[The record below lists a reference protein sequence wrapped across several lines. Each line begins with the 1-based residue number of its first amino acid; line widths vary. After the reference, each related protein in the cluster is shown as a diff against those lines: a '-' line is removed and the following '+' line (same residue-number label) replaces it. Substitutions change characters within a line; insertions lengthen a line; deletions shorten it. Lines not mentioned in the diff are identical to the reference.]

1 MTYCEHCATQLSDG
15 VKFCGAC
22 GTLAPLGAPMAEG
35 LRSAAAPVKPATSF
49 MVKLLLTVYGIGLV
63 LALAGIG
70 SLFYM
75 VQSAVPHDGQLARML
90 SDAAPLLAPAA
101 SAPVAG
107 QSDTAALQRV
117 LADDGQIARAVSD
130 AQSLLTPATPA
141 PGSSPGH
148 TAALAKRQVSE
159 SDGQCALFTL
169 DELTQVFGT
178 KFTHATPDATGCSYK
193 GDTPRLWVRSE
204 ARWKGG
210 KDLVKERS
218 DAYAGLR
225 QSMVNQ
231 HYTKAEIDS
240 HAFPI
245 TPYPGVGDEA
255 FVNLWNAVI
264 ARKGDAGIT
273 IDLRYYR
280 DSDELTKMVVNT
292 ALFRLAG
299 NNSDSAATPAQPVK

>member
-1 MTYCEHCATQLSDG
+1 MTYCGHCATQLSDG
-15 VKFCGAC
+15 VRFCGAC
-22 GTLAPLGAPMAEG
+22 GTLAPAGAQMEQG
-35 LRSAAAPVKPATSF
+35 LRPVVVKPATSF
-49 MVKLLLTVYGIGLV
+49 IVKLLLTVYGIGLV

-75 VQSAVPHDGQLARML
+75 FRRAVPHDGQAARML
-90 SDAAPLLAPAA
+90 SDAALLLAPASPA
-101 SAPVAG
+101 AVAG

-117 LADDGQIARAVSD
+117 LADDGQYARAVSE
-130 AQSLLTPATPA
+130 ARALLAATPA
-141 PGSSPGH
+141 PGSSPGRS
-148 TAALAKRQVSE
+148 AAMAKRHVSE
-159 SDGQCALFTL
+159 GDGQCAVFTM
-169 DELTQVFGT
+169 DELNQVLNT
-178 KFTHATPDATGCSYK
+178 KFTHVTPDANGCTYK
-193 GDTPRLWVRSE
+193 GDAPRLWVRSE

-225 QSMVNQ
+225 QSMINQ

-280 DSDELTKMVVNT
+280 DSDELTRMVVNT
-292 ALFRLAG
+292 ALSRLAG
-299 NNSDSAATPAQPVK
+299 DHSDTAATPDQPVK